1 MTDHLD
7 GVLDTAVPL
16 LKRVDEVLA
25 ATGAPADHE
34 LWPAVRRVRLLP
46 WDAVQ
51 TVAGLRPQ
59 ALAAAAPELRAD
71 ARSYAGIADALPA
84 PDDWTGDAADA
95 YDTARR
101 RTAQHLSGGLDSLD
115 ERLEA
120 TADLAD
126 ALADWMRRARG
137 DLATT
142 LAEVLSSAE
151 GLSLSSNTTVDPAA
165 AHEAEAAA
173 SVAARILQT
182 VGDSYDAAAELL
194 DGSAHLAVPERLR

>member
-7 GVLDTAVPL
+7 GVLGTAAPL

-71 ARSYAGIADALPA
+71 ARSYAGIAEALPT

-101 RTAQHLSGGLDSLD
+101 RTAQHLSGGLDSLVV
-115 ERLEA
+115 
-120 TADLAD
+120 
-126 ALADWMRRARG
+126 G
-137 DLATT
+137 DGA
-142 LAEVLSSAE
+142 VLIAHSGSFRPCPVTVH
-151 GLSLSSNTTVDPAA
+151 TTVDPAA
-165 AHEAEAAA
+165 AHETEAAA

-194 DGSAHLAVPERLR
+194 DGSAHLAVPRRL